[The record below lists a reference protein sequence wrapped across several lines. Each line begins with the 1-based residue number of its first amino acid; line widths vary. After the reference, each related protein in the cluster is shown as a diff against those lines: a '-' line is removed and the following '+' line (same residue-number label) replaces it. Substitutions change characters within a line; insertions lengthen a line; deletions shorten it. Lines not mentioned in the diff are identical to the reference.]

1 MAWPAFEA
9 LALGVFA
16 VFWLPDFSTRIR
28 RARPPFTAC
37 RSVIPQ
43 QCSVRDRTYPF
54 HSCQPPRLR
63 ISPSASTTRGSRQQR
78 LDPRFL
84 FCSFLQTVHVLVCT
98 GKFPAPFS
106 FGTSVLA
113 GLTPFGRICLRLTSM
128 SPRTRYW
135 ILHWLDALTWPAS
148 LILKGIGAVAQVAR
162 RMMKQLA

>member
-1 MAWPAFEA
+1 

-16 VFWLPDFSTRIR
+16 VFLLPNFSTRLR
-28 RARPPFTAC
+28 WARPPFTAC
-37 RSVIPQ
+37 RSVIPR
-43 QCSVRDRTYPF
+43 QCSPPD
-54 HSCQPPRLR
+54 HSYSLHSRQPPRLR

-78 LDPRFL
+78 LDSLFL
-84 FCSFLQTVHVLVCT
+84 FCSFLQTAHVLLCT

-113 GLTPFGRICLRLTSM
+113 GLPPFGGICRRLTSM